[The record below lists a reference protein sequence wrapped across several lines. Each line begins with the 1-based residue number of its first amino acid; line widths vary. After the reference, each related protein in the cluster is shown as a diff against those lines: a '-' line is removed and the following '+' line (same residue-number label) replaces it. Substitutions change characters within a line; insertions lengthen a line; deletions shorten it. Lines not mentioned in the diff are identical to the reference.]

1 MRIVRQKVVAEE
13 ESAESGVARVVETKK
28 NGMRGRAPPNHGR
41 GRGQRDQTQNSTQ
54 STDPIKDAEA
64 AAQRARRR
72 PVPDSL
78 DALATAA
85 AAFRA
90 ATAAPLPPDRVADAW
105 LGLGN
110 TLQCLAERTVAAAAR
125 APDGV
130 VSATSERDAAAA
142 AVALLEE
149 AVIAFAHPSLQGVA
163 AAAVN
168 GANALAS
175 AAEAVVSAA
184 AGPDETAAAVTTARA
199 LVARAI
205 TAYDAVLASTPDDTD
220 TAVNRADALKQAGEL
235 ALDAGETAAAQA
247 ALTAADSSYSA
258 ALATASSDDG
268 DDITSILH
276 NWGVALH
283 SAARAGGGTAALE
296 AAAARLREAASFV
309 RGDVAPLL
317 ALGDVLC
324 DAAAAAAGAGLP
336 GADPASHSLLSA
348 AITDGYT
355 AALAID
361 RNCAD
366 GHAGVA
372 EVELTLARAAVAVGA
387 SDRSRAHAA
396 DSARAYSRALADPHK
411 MGGWSERAGARFNA
425 ACALCLAG
433 EVERA
438 RAAVASLVA
447 SGAATEA
454 EVAADADLAALR
466 GL

>member
-1 MRIVRQKVVAEE
+1 MKGVVKEKAER
-13 ESAESGVARVVETKK
+13 AGLARVVETKT
-28 NGMRGRAPPNHGR
+28 GMRGRAPPNRGR
-41 GRGQRDQTQNSTQ
+41 GRGERDQTQHSTQ

-72 PVPDSL
+72 PVGDSL

-90 ATAAPLPPDRVADAW
+90 ATAAPLPPDRVSDAW
-105 LGLGN
+105 FGLAN

-130 VSATSERDAAAA
+130 VTATSERGAAAA
-142 AVALLEE
+142 AVTLLDE
-149 AVIAFAHPSLQGVA
+149 AVAAFAHPSLQGVA

-168 GANALAS
+168 GANALTS
-175 AAEAVVSAA
+175 AAEAVVLAA
-184 AGPDETAAAVTTARA
+184 AGDDTPAAITTARA

-205 TAYDAVLASTPDDTD
+205 TAYDTVLASTPDDTD
-220 TAVNRADALKQAGEL
+220 TAVNRADALKQAGDL
-235 ALDAGETAAAQA
+235 ALDAGDTAAAQA
-247 ALTAADSSYSA
+247 ALTAADSAYA
-258 ALATASSDDG
+258 ASVSTASSDDG
-268 DDITSILH
+268 DDIPSILH

-283 SAARAGGGTAALE
+283 SASRAEGGAAALE
-296 AAAARLREAASFV
+296 AAAARLREAAAFA

-324 DAAAAAAGAGLP
+324 DAAGEAAGSGLP
-336 GADPASHSLLSA
+336 GADPVSHSLLSA
-348 AITDGYT
+348 AVSDGYNS
-355 AALAID
+355 ALEID
-361 RNCAD
+361 RKCAD
-366 GHAGVA
+366 GNADVA
-372 EVELTLARAAVAVGA
+372 EVELTLARAAAA
-387 SDRSRAHAA
+387 SGDGDRSRTHAA

-411 MGGWSERAGARFNA
+411 LGGWGERASARFNA

-438 RAAVASLVA
+438 RAAVVALVA

-454 EVAADADLAALR
+454 EVAADADLTALR
-466 GL
+466 VEL